1 MGDEN
6 EMKNEEK
13 IEKEGIVQMNKPYI
27 VCYMMTSVDG
37 RIDCDMVGRLAGVED
52 YYPLLDELGLQSAIS
67 GKTTAKLELAE
78 SGEFKPENNLPFG
91 KETISKKTDSSN
103 GYTIVV
109 DTKGTLLWK
118 HDSQYD
124 KPHILITSKQVSKE
138 YLAYLDEQNISYIAT
153 GDTRIDLAAACEV
166 LKETFGIEKLGIVGG
181 PAINTAFLDA
191 GLLDEVIVLIGAGI
205 DGRAWFPAVFHRED
219 NSQSEPTPLKLIEAR
234 TYDSGAVF
242 IRYKTR

>member
-1 MGDEN
+1 ME
-6 EMKNEEK
+6 
-13 IEKEGIVQMNKPYI
+13 KPYI

-52 YYPLLDELGLQSAIS
+52 YYPLLGELGLQSAIS
-67 GKTTAKLELAE
+67 GKTTARLELAE
-78 SGEFKPENNLPFG
+78 SGEFMPENDDPLGNDAV
-91 KETISKKTDSSN
+91 SKKTESSN

-118 HDSQYD
+118 HDSQYE
-124 KPHILITSKQVSKE
+124 KPHIVITSKQVSKE
-138 YLAYLDEQNISYIAT
+138 YLTYLDEKNISYIVNGNAKV
-153 GDTRIDLAAACEV
+153 DLAAACET
-166 LKETFGIEKLGIVGG
+166 LRKTFGIERLGVVGG
-181 PAINTAFLDA
+181 PAINTSFLDA

-205 DGRAWFPAVFHRED
+205 DGRASFPTVFQRED
-219 NSQSEPTPLKLIEAR
+219 DNQGKPIPLKLIETK

>member
-1 MGDEN
+1 
-6 EMKNEEK
+6 
-13 IEKEGIVQMNKPYI
+13 MNKPYI

-37 RIDCDMVGRLAGVED
+37 RIDCDMVGQLAGVED
-52 YYPLLDELGLQSAIS
+52 YYPLLDELGLQSAVS
-67 GKTTAKLELAE
+67 GKTTARLELAE
-78 SGEFKPENNLPFG
+78 PGEFVPKSDVPFG
-91 KETISKKTDSSN
+91 KETVSKKADSTD

-124 KPHILITSKQVSKE
+124 KPHILITSTQVSQE
-138 YLAYLDEQNISYIAT
+138 YLSYLDEQNISYIVT
-153 GDTRIDLAAACEV
+153 GNTRIDLASACKV
-166 LKETFGIEKLGIVGG
+166 LKETFGIERLGIVGG

-205 DGRAWFPAVFHRED
+205 DGRASFPPVFHRED
-219 NSQSEPTPLKLIEAR
+219 NGNTAPTPLKLVEAK

-242 IRYKTR
+242 IRYKTK

>member
-1 MGDEN
+1 
-6 EMKNEEK
+6 
-13 IEKEGIVQMNKPYI
+13 MNKPYI

-37 RIDCDMVGRLAGVED
+37 RIDCDMVGQLAGVED

-67 GKTTAKLELAE
+67 GKTTARLELAE
-78 SGEFKPENNLPFG
+78 PGEFTPKNNVAFG
-91 KETISKKTDSSN
+91 TETVSKKTDSAS

-124 KPHILITSKQVSKE
+124 KPHILITSKQVSRE
-138 YLAYLDEQNISYIAT
+138 YLSYLDEKNISYIVT
-153 GDTRIDLAAACEV
+153 GDFKIDLAAACEV
-166 LKETFGIEKLGIVGG
+166 LRESFGIERLGIVGG

-205 DGRAWFPAVFHRED
+205 DGRASLPTVFHRGD
-219 NSQSEPTPLKLIEAR
+219 NSHAAPIPLKLVEAKS
-234 TYDSGAVF
+234 YDSGAVF
-242 IRYKTR
+242 IRYKTK

>member
-1 MGDEN
+1 
-6 EMKNEEK
+6 
-13 IEKEGIVQMNKPYI
+13 MNKPYI

-37 RIDCDMVGRLAGVED
+37 RIDCDMVGQLAGVED

-67 GKTTAKLELAE
+67 GKTTARLELAE
-78 SGEFKPENNLPFG
+78 PGEFLPNNNTPFG
-91 KETISKKTDSSN
+91 KEIVSKKTDSTG

-118 HDSQYD
+118 HDSEYD
-124 KPHILITSKQVSKE
+124 KPHILITSKQVSQE
-138 YLAYLDEQNISYIAT
+138 YLCYLDEKNISYIVT
-153 GDTRIDLAAACEV
+153 GDSQIDLAAACET
-166 LKETFGIEKLGIVGG
+166 LKESFGIERLGIVGG

-205 DGRAWFPAVFHRED
+205 DGRASFPPVFHRKD
-219 NSQSEPTPLKLIEAR
+219 NSQAVPTPLKLVEAK

-242 IRYKTR
+242 IRYKTI

>member
-1 MGDEN
+1 
-6 EMKNEEK
+6 
-13 IEKEGIVQMNKPYI
+13 MNKPYI

-67 GKTTAKLELAE
+67 GKTTARLELAE
-78 SGEFKPENNLPFG
+78 PGEFMPENNLPFG
-91 KETISKKTDSSN
+91 KETVSKKAASSN

-118 HDSQYD
+118 HDSQYE
-124 KPHILITSKQVSKE
+124 KPHILITSKQVSRE
-138 YLAYLDEQNISYIAT
+138 YLTYLDEKNISYIVA
-153 GDTRIDLAAACEV
+153 GDAGIDLAAACEA
-166 LKETFGIEKLGIVGG
+166 LKKNFGIEKLGIVGG
-181 PAINTAFLDA
+181 PAINTAFLDE
-191 GLLDEVIVLIGAGI
+191 GLLGEVIVLIGAGI
-205 DGRAWFPAVFHRED
+205 DGRASFPTVFQRED
-219 NSQSEPTPLKLIEAR
+219 KGQAEPIPLKLIEAR

>member
-1 MGDEN
+1 
-6 EMKNEEK
+6 
-13 IEKEGIVQMNKPYI
+13 MNKPYI
-27 VCYMMTSVDG
+27 VCYMRTSVDG

-91 KETISKKTDSSN
+91 KETVSKKADSSN

-124 KPHILITSKQVSKE
+124 KPHILITSKEVSKE
-138 YLAYLDEQNISYIAT
+138 YLAYLDEQNISYIVT
-153 GDTRIDLAAACEV
+153 GDTRIDLAAACEA
-166 LKETFGIEKLGIVGG
+166 LKKTFGIERLGIVGG

-205 DGRAWFPAVFHRED
+205 DGRASFPAVFHRED
-219 NSQSEPTPLKLIEAR
+219 NSKSEPTPLKLIEAR